1 MKNYTTPEISIT
13 ELTADIITTSIPDEY
28 GDTPMADFNW

>member
-13 ELTADIITTSIPDEY
+13 ELTVDIITASIPDEF
-28 GDTPMADFNW
+28 GDTPIADFNW

>member
-13 ELTADIITTSIPDEY
+13 ELTVDIITASLSDEY

>member
-13 ELTADIITTSIPDEY
+13 ELTVDIITASVPDEY
-28 GDTPMADFNW
+28 GDTPMADLNW

>member
-13 ELTADIITTSIPDEY
+13 ELTVDIITASDI
-28 GDTPMADFNW
+28 GDTPMTDLNW